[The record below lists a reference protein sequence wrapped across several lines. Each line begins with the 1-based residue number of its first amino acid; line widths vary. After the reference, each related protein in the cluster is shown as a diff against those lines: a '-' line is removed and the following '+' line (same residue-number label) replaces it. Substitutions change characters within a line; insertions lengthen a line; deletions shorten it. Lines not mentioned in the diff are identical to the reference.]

1 MKAQHSWEYCSEE
14 VFMKQ
19 VFKHSIAQL
28 VTVFV
33 LIGATSLC
41 V

>member
-1 MKAQHSWEYCSEE
+1 MKAQHSWEYCPEE

-28 VTVFV
+28 VLVFV
-33 LIGATSLC
+33 LTGCIVL
-41 V
+41 